1 MTYPPPL
8 KLKKTPKI
16 NLKKTNKKTPNQNQ
30 NEKKPQTNTSALLVL
45 CLKSRLIGEESKKHV
60 PDKNKVNR

>member
-8 KLKKTPKI
+8 LKFKKTPKI
-16 NLKKTNKKTPNQNQ
+16 NLKKNQQKKNQ
-30 NEKKPQTNTSALLVL
+30 NEKKTQTNTSALLVL
-45 CLKSRLIGEESKKHV
+45 CLKTRLIWEESKKHV

>member
-8 KLKKTPKI
+8 LKFKKNPKI
-16 NLKKTNKKTPNQNQ
+16 NLKKNQQKKNQ

-45 CLKSRLIGEESKKHV
+45 CLKTRLIGEESKKHV